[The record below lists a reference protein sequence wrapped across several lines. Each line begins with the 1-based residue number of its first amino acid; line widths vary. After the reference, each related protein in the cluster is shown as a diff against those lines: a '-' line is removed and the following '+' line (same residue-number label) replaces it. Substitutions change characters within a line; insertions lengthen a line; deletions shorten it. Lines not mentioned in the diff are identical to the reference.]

1 MARERRNRRQAT
13 SVRLADIAEQA
24 GVSTATVSRALNQP
38 EKVTPAVRERVL
50 QTIQELNW
58 VPHGAAKAL
67 ATHKTRTIGA
77 ITDTL
82 GNANIAAELEALQ
95 EHLMAAGYVLLLACS
110 GLDERK
116 ELEQV
121 RKMIERG
128 IDALVLHHSASHS
141 PALWKLLEV
150 QRVPAIITRAAED
163 VPGYTTVGY
172 SAYTAFRELTT
183 HLLKLGHRRFGLMMI
198 TSPQNEQAHTLD
210 PDKRVSGAYA
220 GVIDTLREAGLE
232 VRPEHTTNTYFSIGK
247 GRDCFRKIMSTTPQP
262 TALICMDDYLAV
274 GSIFEA
280 QAMGVRVP
288 EDVSIVGF
296 DDIELAQLVSP
307 PLTTIRTPD
316 REMGAATAECVLD
329 MLEQRAPAAYRREL
343 GFEFLLRGSTA
354 PPPAND
360 RAQT

>member
-1 MARERRNRRQAT
+1 MAKERKSRKQGN
-13 SVRLADIAEQA
+13 SVRLADIAKRA
-24 GVSTATVSRALNQP
+24 GVSTATVSRALNNP
-38 EKVTPAVRERVL
+38 EKVSPAVRDRVL
-50 QTIQELNW
+50 QTVQELNW

-67 ATHKTRTIGA
+67 ATRKTRTVGA

-82 GNANIAAELEALQ
+82 GNANVAAELEALQ

-128 IDALVLHHSASHS
+128 IDALVLHHSESHS

-150 QRVPAIITRAAED
+150 QQVPAIITRASVE
-163 VPGYTTVGY
+163 VSGYTTVGY
-172 SAYTAFRELTT
+172 SGYAGFRELTS
-183 HLLKLGHRRFGLMMI
+183 HLLNLGHERFGLMMI
-198 TSPQNEQAHTLD
+198 TSPQNEQTHSLQ

-220 GVIDTLREAGLE
+220 GVVETLGEAGLK
-232 VRPEHTTNTYFSIGK
+232 VAPEHMTNTYFSIGK
-247 GRDCFRKIMSTTPQP
+247 GRSCFRKIMSTSAPP
-262 TALICMDDYLAV
+262 TALVCMDDYLAI
-274 GSIFEA
+274 GAIFEA
-280 QAMGVRVP
+280 KAMGIKVP

-316 REMGAATAECVLD
+316 RDMGIATADCVLD
-329 MLEQRAPAAYRREL
+329 ILERRAPSAYRREL
-343 GFEFLLRGSTA
+343 EVEFLLRGSTA
-354 PPPAND
+354 APPG
-360 RAQT
+360 

>member
-1 MARERRNRRQAT
+1 MANARRNRRQGT
-13 SVRLADIAEQA
+13 SVRLADIAERA
-24 GVSTATVSRALNQP
+24 GVSTATVSRALNTP

-50 QTIQELNW
+50 QTVEELNW

-82 GNANIAAELEALQ
+82 GNANVAAELEALQ
-95 EHLMAAGYVLLLACS
+95 QHLMAAGYVLLIACS

-128 IDALVLHHSASHS
+128 IDALVLHHAESHS

-150 QRVPAIITRAAED
+150 QQVPAIITRAAVE

-172 SAYTAFRELTT
+172 SAYTAFRELTS
-183 HLLKLGHRRFGLMMI
+183 HLLKLGHERFGLMMI
-198 TSPQNEQAHTLD
+198 TSPQNEQAHTLE
-210 PDKRVSGAYA
+210 PDKRVGGAYA
-220 GVIDTLREAGLE
+220 GVIDTLGEAGVE
-232 VRPEHTTNTYFSIGK
+232 IAPEHMTNTYFSIGK
-247 GRDCFRKIMSTTPQP
+247 GRACFRKIMSTSQPP
-262 TALICMDDYLAV
+262 TALICMDDYLAI

-280 QAMGVRVP
+280 HAMGVGVP
-288 EDVSIVGF
+288 DHVSIVGF

-316 REMGAATAECVLD
+316 RDMGIATAECVLD
-329 MLEQRAPAAYRREL
+329 MLDQRAPAAYRREL
-343 GFEFLLRGSTA
+343 GVEFLLRGSTA
-354 PPPAND
+354 PPA
-360 RAQT
+360 RVAGEAE